1 MRLTLNWLKDYVET
15 DLSPEELADLLTMA
29 GLEVEAVEHLGDG
42 LEGVVAAR
50 LVSVDKHPDA
60 DRLTLCRVYAGGEEA
75 HVVCGAPNVRKNM
88 ITAYA
93 APGVRLP
100 GGMAVKETR
109 IRGQVSHGILLAEDE
124 MGLTDDHN
132 GVMELPG
139 NSAPGTPVNKIL
151 PLEDWAFEIG
161 ITPNRPDCASVI
173 GIAREVAALTGKGLQ
188 KPGLPSLGNKQGS
201 IQEHTSVTIEDPI
214 GCPRYSAGLVR
225 DVKIGPS
232 PFWMRY
238 RLHSSGVRS
247 INNVVDVT
255 NYVMLECGQ
264 PLHAFDFH
272 RLRENRIV
280 VRRAGEG
287 ELFTTLDGQERILTA
302 GDLMICDGEGSVGL
316 AGVMGGL
323 NSEIQDDTRDVLVE
337 SACFDPLTI
346 RRTSKRLG
354 LLSEASYRFERGVD
368 IEGTVF
374 ALRRSMILL
383 AETAGGVIEPGLID
397 EYPSPWEPL
406 EIPLRSDRTNAFL
419 GTALTAQAMAGYLS
433 SLELEVIRE
442 GEECLLVKP
451 PACRVDLVREVDLM
465 EEVARMVGYDRI
477 PVTLPAVRPADEP
490 DPVEASLGDRVREIM
505 AGFGFSEVINF
516 SFISEESLDALGA
529 SEDSPLRNTVKL
541 LKPLTQDQ
549 AVMRTTLLPG
559 LLQSVRSNMAHGERN
574 LKLFECGKVF
584 LGLEGSELP
593 MERLG
598 LAAVITGAWTS
609 LTLHHPE
616 RAADFYDAKGVLES
630 LLEYLFAGGVQFE
643 RAAPPPGYRQ
653 EMTARVLMR
662 GIPLGWVGEM
672 APAAAESFEIGP
684 EKAFLVELDIQ
695 ALQDSMPD
703 GRVFEPY
710 ARFPAVMRDLCVV
723 VDAGVESERVRGII
737 AGEKLVESVDL
748 FDLYRGDQISPSE
761 KALTFRV
768 CFRSPKRTLKG
779 REINVLHDKIV
790 QKIQEQVG
798 GRLRDR

>member
-1 MRLTLNWLKDYVET
+1 MRLTLNWLKDYVDI
-15 DLSPEELADLLTMA
+15 DLPPEDLADLLTMA
-29 GLEVEAVEHLGDG
+29 GLEVEAVEPLGDG
-42 LEGVVAAR
+42 LDGVIAAR
-50 LVSVDKHPDA
+50 VVSVERHPDA
-60 DRLTLCRVYAGGEEA
+60 DRLTICRVDAGGQEID
-75 HVVCGAPNVRKNM
+75 VVCGAPNVRDNM

-93 APGVRLP
+93 PPGIRLP
-100 GGMAVKETR
+100 GGLAVKEAR
-109 IRGQVSHGILLAEDE
+109 IRGHVSRGILLAEDE
-124 MGLTDDHN
+124 MGLTDDHS

-139 NSAPGTPVNKIL
+139 NTEPGTPVNKIL
-151 PLEDWAFEIG
+151 PLEDKAFEIG
-161 ITPNRPDCASVI
+161 LTPNRPDCASVI
-173 GIAREVAALTGKGLQ
+173 GVAREVAALTGKRL
-188 KPGLPSLGNKQGS
+188 KRPPLPPIDNDRPS
-201 IQEHTSVTIEDPI
+201 IHRHTSVTIDDPL

-225 DVKIGPS
+225 GVRIGPS

-264 PLHAFDFH
+264 PLHAFDYH
-272 RLRENRIV
+272 RLHENRIV
-280 VRRAGEG
+280 VRRAEEG
-287 ELFTTLDGQERILTA
+287 DVFTTLDGQERILTA
-302 GDLMICDGEGSVGL
+302 DDLMICDGEGPVGL

-323 NSEIQDDTRDVLVE
+323 NSEIQDDTSDVLVE

-368 IEGTVF
+368 IEGTVW
-374 ALRRSMILL
+374 ALQRAVLFL
-383 AETAGGVIEPGLID
+383 AETAGGVIEPSLID
-397 EYPSPWEPL
+397 QYPRPWKPL
-406 EIPLRSDRTNAFL
+406 EIGLRVDKTNAFL
-419 GTALTAQAMAGYLS
+419 GTAVTTDKMAGYLS
-433 SLELEVIRE
+433 SLELEVRVE
-442 GEECLLVKP
+442 GEGRLLVTP

-465 EEVARMVGYDRI
+465 EEVARMAGYDNI
-477 PVTLPAVRPADEP
+477 PDTLPAVRPTEEL
-490 DPVEASLGDRVREIM
+490 DPVEVSLGDHIREIM
-505 AGFGFSEVINF
+505 AGFGFSEVVNF

-529 SEDSPLRNTVKL
+529 SGNSPLRNTVKL

-574 LKLFECGKVF
+574 LRLFEWGKVF
-584 LGLEGSELP
+584 MPREGNELP
-593 MERLG
+593 EERLE
-598 LAAVITGAWTS
+598 LAAVITGAWTQLS
-609 LTLHHPE
+609 LHHPE

-630 LLEYLFAGGVQFE
+630 LLGHLFVGDINFK
-643 RAAPPPGYRQ
+643 RADPPSGYRKD
-653 EMTARVLMR
+653 MTARISAGEV
-662 GIPLGWVGEM
+662 PLGWVGEM
-672 APAAAESFEIGP
+672 DSGTAERFEIGP
-684 EKAFLVELDIQ
+684 ERTFLMELDIR
-695 ALQDSMPD
+695 ALKDAMSSP
-703 GRVFEPY
+703 RAFETY

-723 VDAGVESERVRGII
+723 VDSSVEGERVRGII

-768 CFRSPKRTLKG
+768 CYRSPERTLKG

-790 QKIQEQVG
+790 RKIEEQVG